1 MARGHYPPELSK
13 TDPLTTEHIKIPVS
27 TIATLTSMAAKLQ
40 RERTWLIREI
50 LMEAALKYRKE
61 QGRKS

>member
-1 MARGHYPPELSK
+1 MARGHYPRELSK
-13 TDPLTTEHIKIPVS
+13 TDPLVTEHIKIPTS
-27 TIATLTSMAAKLQ
+27 AIATLTSMAAKAQ
-40 RERTWLIREI
+40 RDRTWIIREI